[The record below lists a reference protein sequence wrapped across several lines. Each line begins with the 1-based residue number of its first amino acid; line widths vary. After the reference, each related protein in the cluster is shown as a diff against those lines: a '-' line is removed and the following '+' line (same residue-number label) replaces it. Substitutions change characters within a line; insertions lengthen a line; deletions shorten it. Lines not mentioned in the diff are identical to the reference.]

1 MANVKSAKRRIRTSR
16 IRAQRN
22 KARRSRI
29 KTLIKRVRQAAE
41 PAAAQAELQAAVSAI
56 DRAARARVIHPN
68 RAARLK
74 SRLARQVARLGG
86 GAP

>member
-1 MANVKSAKRRIRTSR
+1 MANIKSAKKRIRTSR

-22 KARRSRI
+22 KARRSQI
-29 KTLIKRVRQAAE
+29 KTLMKRVRRATE
-41 PAAAQAELQAAVSAI
+41 PAAAQAELRAAVSAI

-74 SRLARQVARLGG
+74 SQLARHVAQLA